1 MKILKISMC
10 AAMIFSLSCEFS
22 GCKSKKEKASAV
34 EEEIEIVETE
44 PGNEIKN
51 GNFERGKK
59 FWMMWLKTGIADQ
72 IFENGEMEIRIK
84 DAGYYEYGIQPF
96 YDGFA
101 LYKGGVYK
109 YSFDVR
115 STIERTF
122 EWRLQLNGGDYHA
135 YATAIESIGPETK
148 RIECTFSMPEESD
161 YTPRLVY
168 NLGRPKGSNEK
179 MPGHSVFFDNVRL
192 ELIDS
197 SKVTDVIVSTE
208 TSDVNVNQIG
218 YLPNDTKIAVVRS
231 KKAISG
237 KFSVINVETNSEV
250 FTGKLSKS
258 KKNASSQEQT
268 ALADFSALKVP
279 GTYKITTENNGASFA
294 FKIGNDIYTDLLQS
308 TIKMFNLQRCGNTT
322 IDDKIFKHPACHTG
336 KALVWPDKTT
346 AIDVSGGWHDAGDYG
361 RYVVPGAKAVADLM
375 LTYENYPK
383 LFSVNTN
390 ILEEIVYELD
400 WMEKMQDKKTGGVYH
415 KVTCAD
421 FPSVVMPQDEKEQL
435 YLSPISTTATA
446 DFAATMAMAYRV
458 MHSSKYKELAEKAW
472 NYLEANPNLKKGF
485 TNPYGITTGAY
496 DDNQDIDEKFWALA
510 EMYKSFKD
518 EKYLNALKKLKLE
531 KVKPELGWREVGLY
545 GFYALLTSNAPKDDF
560 YKTVKAAFDKKVK
573 REFNNIE
580 KDAYSVSID
589 KNDFCWGS
597 NMTVANNGMMFLFAN
612 SFSPDK
618 KYIEA
623 AKKQLNY
630 LLGTN
635 TTSYCFVT
643 GFGSLSPMMPHH
655 RPSQV
660 LKKVMPG
667 MLVGGP
673 NSRLDDPFARANLI
687 DAANAACYTDSI
699 QCYSCNEITIYWNSP
714 LVYLITGC
722 IGEK

>member
-1 MKILKISMC
+1 MKILKFLLCST
-10 AAMIFSLSCEFS
+10 MIFTLPFSFS
-22 GCKSKKEKASAV
+22 GCNSKKEKKQIA
-34 EEEIEIVETE
+34 EEEIEIVETD

-109 YSFDVR
+109 YSFDIR
-115 STIERTF
+115 STIDRTF

-135 YATAIESIGPETK
+135 YATNIETIGPETK
-148 RIECTFSMPEESD
+148 KIECTFSMSEESD
-161 YTPRLVY
+161 FTPRLVY
-168 NLGRPKGSNEK
+168 NLGRPKDSTEK

-197 SKVTDVIVSTE
+197 SKVTDIIVSTE
-208 TSDVNVNQIG
+208 TSNVNINQVG
-218 YLPNDTKIAVVRS
+218 YLPNDNKVAVVRS
-231 KKAISG
+231 KKPVSG
-237 KFSVINVETNSEV
+237 NFSVINVETNSEV
-250 FTGKLSKS
+250 FTGKLSAS
-258 KKNASSQEQT
+258 KKNASSKEQT

-279 GTYKITTENNGASFA
+279 GTYKITTENNGESFT
-294 FKIGNDIYTDLLQS
+294 FKIGNDVYNDILNS
-308 TIKMFNLQRCGNTT
+308 TIKMFNLQRCGKTN
-322 IDDKIFKHPACHTG
+322 ILDKTFSHAACHTG
-336 KALVWPDKTT
+336 KALIWPEKVR

-361 RYVVPGAKAVADLM
+361 RYVVPGAKAAADLM
-375 LTYENYPK
+375 LACENYPECFTENK
-383 LFSVNTN
+383 TL
-390 ILEEIVYELD
+390 LQEIIYELD
-400 WMEKMQDKKTGGVYH
+400 WMEKMQDKASGGVYH

-421 FPSVVMPQDEKEQL
+421 FPGVVMPEEEKEQL

-446 DFAATMAMAYRV
+446 DYAATMAMAYRIF
-458 MHSSKYKELAEKAW
+458 HNEKYKVLAEKAW
-472 NYLEANPNLKKGF
+472 KYLESNPNLKKGF
-485 TNPYGITTGAY
+485 ANPYGISTGAY

-510 EMYKSFKD
+510 EMYKSFGD
-518 EKYLNALKKLKLE
+518 SKYLDELKKLELE

-545 GFYALLTSNAPKDDF
+545 GFYAILTSKTPKDNF
-560 YKTVKAAFDKKVK
+560 YKSVEAAFNKKVE
-573 REFNNIE
+573 REFKNIE

-618 KYIEA
+618 KYVDA
-623 AKKQLNY
+623 AKKQLDY

-643 GFGSLSPMMPHH
+643 GFGTLSPMMPHH
-655 RPSQV
+655 RPSQF

-687 DAANAACYTDSI
+687 DAPNAACYTDSI

-714 LVYLITGC
+714 LVYLIAGC
-722 IGEK
+722 IK